1 MSIFGALRSGVSGLF
16 VQSQALATTADNI
29 ANVNTTGYKVN
40 RVQFSTLV
48 TNSASPTLFSSGGVQ
63 SRVARDNDVQ
73 GLLAAS
79 SSATDI
85 AIVGQG
91 FFTVTDEVSFN
102 STSGRF
108 EPTGNA
114 FFTRS
119 GEFRPD
125 QDGNL
130 VNAAGFFLTGWARNA
145 TDTGFEVTNVA
156 NAFSAANISGSSAV
170 ATPTTEVT
178 VSANLQ
184 ASTASGESFQI
195 SQQIFN
201 RQGAQ
206 RTLNLTFTKNSAAGA
221 DTWDISA
228 ELIGGGQFVDLD
240 VNDDGTSQSGTFD
253 TSGDGQLDEAERAAV
268 ATTALPAD
276 AGLLAL
282 TGGRAVANIG
292 RVVFNADGSIQTTT
306 VNTGAAAANQPG
318 LDVSF
323 TSAGSSTLNFLID
336 YDAAAGTAADR
347 VPISLNLGTLNAT
360 DGLTQFE
367 GANVIN
373 NLDQNGRQ
381 FGSLTGVTI
390 SEEGV
395 ITALFDNGVTRE
407 IFQVP
412 VTTFNNPNALTP
424 LSGNVFIQTDD
435 SGQAVARVAGTG
447 GSGAISPST
456 LEQSTVDIADEFT
469 KLIITQR
476 AFSANTR
483 TITTADELLDELIRT
498 IR

>member
-29 ANVNTTGYKVN
+29 ANVNTIGYKVN

-63 SRVARDNDVQ
+63 SRVARDVDAQ

-79 SSATDI
+79 TSATDL
-85 AIVGQG
+85 AITGQG
-91 FFTVTDEVSFN
+91 FFTVTDEVTFDS
-102 STSGRF
+102 STGRF
-108 EPTGNA
+108 TPSGGS

-119 GEFRPD
+119 GEFRTD

-130 VNAAGFFLTGWARNA
+130 VNAAGFFLTGFPRNA
-145 TDTGFEVTNVA
+145 ADTGFEVTNVA
-156 NAFSAANISGSSAV
+156 SAFSGVNISASSAV
-170 ATPTTEVT
+170 ATPSTEVT
-178 VSANLQ
+178 ISANLQ
-184 ASTASGESFQI
+184 ASTASGDSFQI

-206 RTLNLTFTKNSAAGA
+206 RTLNLTFTRNAAAGA

-228 ELIGGGQFVDLD
+228 ELVGGGQFVDID
-240 VNDDGTSQSGTFD
+240 VNDDGTTQAGSFD
-253 TSGDGQLDEAERAAV
+253 TSGDGQLDDTERAAIPGI
-268 ATTALPAD
+268 ALPAD
-276 AGLLAL
+276 SGLLAL
-282 TGGRAVANIG
+282 SAGRAIANIG

-306 VNTGAAAANQPG
+306 TGTNATDIA
-318 LDVSF
+318 F

-336 YDAAAGTAADR
+336 YDSTAGTAADR
-347 VPISLNLGTLNAT
+347 VPLSLNLGTLNAT

-367 GANVIN
+367 GTSVIN
-373 NLDQNGRQ
+373 NLQQNGRQ
-381 FGSLTGVTI
+381 FGSLTGVTVSDDGI
-390 SEEGV
+390 V
-395 ITALFDNGVTRE
+395 TALFDNGVTRE
-407 IFQVP
+407 IFQIP

-424 LSGNVFIQTDD
+424 LSGNVFIQTDE
-435 SGQAVARVAGTG
+435 SGEPVARVAGTG
-447 GSGAISPST
+447 GSGAISPSS

-483 TITTADELLDELIRT
+483 TITTSDELLDELIRT

>member
-79 SSATDI
+79 SSATDV

-91 FFTVTDEVSFN
+91 FFTVTDEVNFN
-102 STSGRF
+102 SSTGRF
-108 EPTGNA
+108 EPSGNV

-130 VNAAGFFLTGWARNA
+130 VNAAGFFLTGWSRNA

-156 NAFSAANISGSSAV
+156 NAFSAVNISGSSAV

-178 VSANLQ
+178 ISANLQ
-184 ASTASGESFQI
+184 ASTTTGESFQI

-206 RTLNLTFTKNSAAGA
+206 RTLNLTFTKNSTA
-221 DTWDISA
+221 DVWDLSA
-228 ELIGGGQFVDLD
+228 ELVGGGQFVDID
-240 VNDDGTSQSGTFD
+240 VNNDGTTQSGLFD
-253 TSGDGQLDEAERAAV
+253 TDADGALSDTERANVPAV
-268 ATTALPAD
+268 GGATGNNSYAAAD
-276 AGLLAL
+276 IDLLAL
-282 TGGRAVANIG
+282 VGAQAIANLGQIT
-292 RVVFNADGSIQTTT
+292 FNADGSIQQTTS
-306 VNTGAAAANQPG
+306 NAAGGDITFGNA
-318 LDVSF
+318 
-323 TSAGSSTLNFLID
+323 TSSNLNFFID
-336 YDAAAGTAADR
+336 YDANSGTDDDL
-347 VPISLNLGTLNAT
+347 VPITLNLGTLNAT

-381 FGSLTGVTI
+381 FGSLTGVTV
-390 SEEGV
+390 SEEGIV
-395 ITALFDNGVTRE
+395 TALFDNGVTRE

-412 VTTFNNPNALTP
+412 ITTFNNPNALTP
-424 LSGNVFIQTDD
+424 LSGNIFIQTDE
-435 SGQAVARVAGTG
+435 SGQPVARVAGTG
-447 GSGAISPST
+447 GSGAISPSS